1 MERVPAFARTW
12 SWLLS
17 AGLLAL
23 TSCSSDAKSGTET
36 AAGSGD
42 SGAQDTASDA
52 ATDSGG
58 ADTGASDS
66 GSPDGGDTGGGTTDG
81 GSDGSGA
88 ADTTATLPNGAPCD
102 TDEACISGL
111 CVGVPGVAGQ
121 SVCSVVC
128 LTDADCGDG
137 LDCVPVTTGADGISA
152 CLPVDTCLDGD
163 GDGFGL
169 GAACL
174 GTDCDDTAASVN
186 PRGEEVCDGVDNDC
200 DGLPDDSPT
209 DAGRACE
216 TGFAGGCAQG
226 VTVCEADAIL
236 CQPSVLPSAEV
247 CDGIDNDCDGAADE
261 DETGEPLSRSCYDG
275 PAGTAGVG
283 LCSSGRQSCSA
294 GDFGGCLGQVLPG
307 AEICD
312 DLDNDCD
319 GLPDDETTEVNWY
332 LDADRDGYGSA
343 AAPPV
348 FSCVRPAGYV
358 LNADDCDDTL
368 ASASP
373 VGVEVA
379 GDGIDQDCDGT
390 EDCFVDMDSDGFAS
404 TSVVRSADTDCS
416 DPGEVGRSMP
426 GGDCDDADGQTY
438 PGAFEIVGN
447 EADNDCDGAEICF
460 ADRDGDGVRTADEVP
475 SDNVVCTDAGE
486 GRLASVSGDCDDR
499 DAAIRPGQSEICNG
513 VDDDCNNSIDDRITF
528 RRYFLD
534 RDGDGYGA
542 TGSSPTSSCAVLD
555 GFVENDLD
563 CADSDPGVKPGAEEL
578 TGDGIDQNCDG
589 RELCFVDGDNDGFR
603 TIFSISSID
612 ADCADSGEALV
623 AAPATDC
630 NDANRLIRPGAT
642 ELVGDGVDQ
651 DCDGGE
657 LCFIDADADGY
668 RLLTTVSSPDA
679 ACDGLGEARS
689 TAPTGD
695 CDDTNL
701 SIRPGAVELCNG
713 EDDDC
718 DGTPDDGLSTVDY
731 YADADGDGFGDA
743 GATAIAACSSVAGS
757 VANNRDCDDG
767 SSAISPSATE
777 LAGDGVDQNCDGREL
792 CYVDADDDAFRG
804 GDSVSVSDD
813 ADCADA
819 GEAAAGEP
827 LGDCNDNVAAI
838 SPLATELPSDGVD
851 QNCDGRETC
860 FADADGDGYRPDA
873 LTVVASNNLGCA
885 DAGEATAA
893 APIGDCDDVDAAKN
907 PGEAERC
914 DGIDNNCNGSADENV
929 VTQSYYAD
937 ADGDGA
943 GDALGTPLVSC
954 SAQPG
959 RVANSLDC
967 NDRDDSVFGGAT
979 EVAGN
984 GVDNDCD
991 GEELCFA
998 DEDLDGFASSV
1009 TVQSTDVTC
1018 TLPGLASD
1026 AVPSG
1031 DCNDASE
1038 DINPGASEAAG
1049 DGVDEDCNG
1058 VELCFADSDRDGY
1071 RTLLTLSSPR
1081 VDCSGL
1087 GEALATA
1094 PSVDCDD
1101 ASAQRYPGAVESCN
1115 LLDDNCDG
1123 TVDDGVGT
1131 LTYYP
1136 DADRDSFGAASSPGV
1151 ASCLPVAT
1159 YVLNAADCDDTTSAV
1174 RPGVSEVAGD
1184 GLDQNCDGLEFCY
1197 TDADDDGYRPNSSSV
1212 VISANASCSDSG
1224 EAAAGDPVGDCND
1237 LVAAIFPLAT
1247 ELVADGVDQNCDSIE
1262 LCYADA
1268 DGDGYRPNAT
1278 ATVVSANLVCTD
1290 AGERSGSAPTT
1301 DCDDASASIYPGAI
1315 EVVADA
1321 IDQNCDAGDICYL
1334 DNDGDGYRP
1343 DATAT
1348 VVSTDLDCADAREAR
1363 GGAPT
1368 TDCND
1373 SNAAVNPGVDADAD
1387 GLNACLDCV
1396 DSDNRIPGGTITVN
1410 GSVASVEAGT
1420 NALPDLAT
1428 RNFRANIN
1436 LGATVSDMNVRVNLQ
1451 HTYDGDLAISLLSP
1465 AGTQVSLSNRLG
1477 GSGQNFTNTVFDDE
1491 AGTAISAGSAP
1502 FTGSFRPSSTL
1513 NAVDG
1518 QALSGNWRLRVED
1531 LAGVDSGS
1539 VISWSVEFVTAC
1551 P

>member
-499 DAAIRPGQSEICNG
+499 DPAIRPGQSEICNG

-1115 LLDDNCDG
+1115 LLDDDCDG